1 MTHIDLRLTTRD
13 VRSLASAALVT
24 ANEASTCLQL
34 GHPRVAIELA
44 QASMHL
50 SAASAALL
58 ETINRYKA
66 AVESDQPLSKSKLWA
81 TPVFGRKA

>member
-24 ANEASTCLQL
+24 ANEANTCLLL
-34 GHPRVAIELA
+34 GHPRLAIELA

-50 SAASAALL
+50 SAASATLL

-66 AVESDQPLSKSKLWA
+66 AVESDQPLAESELWPA
-81 TPVFGRKA
+81 PLHRRKA